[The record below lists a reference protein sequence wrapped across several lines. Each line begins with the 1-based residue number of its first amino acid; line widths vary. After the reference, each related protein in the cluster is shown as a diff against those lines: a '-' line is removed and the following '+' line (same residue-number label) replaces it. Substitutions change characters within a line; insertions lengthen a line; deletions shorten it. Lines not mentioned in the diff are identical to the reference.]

1 MDVADTTVMF
11 LDDGHQDFF
20 LLWVG
25 IGKGDFDSLSKAST
39 ANAWSWAAELR
50 PPLPAKTSMN
60 IPKYS
65 FGSGIDPC
73 ENLRPSP
80 VESWCAGFWASEA
93 EEASHPGTGDPL
105 LKLAVR
111 GSGRQD

>member
-1 MDVADTTVMF
+1 MDAADTTVML

-25 IGKGDFDSLSKAST
+25 EIQTWIGKGDFDSLSKAST
-39 ANAWSWAAELR
+39 ANPWSWAAELR

-65 FGSGIDPC
+65 FGAGFDPC

-80 VESWCAGFWASEA
+80 VEAMVRW
-93 EEASHPGTGDPL
+93 L
-105 LKLAVR
+105 LGL
-111 GSGRQD
+111 GGGGG

>member
-1 MDVADTTVMF
+1 MMVIKISSCSGSVRSKV
-11 LDDGHQDFF
+11 
-20 LLWVG
+20 W

-39 ANAWSWAAELR
+39 ANPWSWAAELR

-65 FGSGIDPC
+65 FGSGFDPC

-80 VESWCAGFWASEA
+80 VESTVRW
-93 EEASHPGTGDPL
+93 L
-105 LKLAVR
+105 LGLGGGGGLTSR
-111 GSGRQD
+111 HG